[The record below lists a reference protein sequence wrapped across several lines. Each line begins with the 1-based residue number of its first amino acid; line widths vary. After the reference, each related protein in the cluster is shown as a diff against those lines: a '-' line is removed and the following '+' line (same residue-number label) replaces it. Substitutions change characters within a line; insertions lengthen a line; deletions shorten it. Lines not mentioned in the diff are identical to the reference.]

1 MKFICDHM
9 WHAYTRKSAIT
20 RHMCPLRCI
29 LKIHSCSDLKVLFTQ
44 IILKRME
51 EEEMKHNKQK
61 NLFTFPSCI
70 IQPCRSLWFRC
81 HRNTPEVN
89 GVALPRWEYLFHE
102 IIRVPALWI
111 NQMTSCLSSVEN
123 NLNQRC
129 GFKTRLLES
138 LFWWLATWQK
148 TIDLRLDLL
157 WLVTWRPG
165 WFIFIYIFLVWLLV
179 TV

>member
-1 MKFICDHM
+1 MCLILFPPVCINVYLKYVYAFNFSMKFICDHM

-102 IIRVPALWI
+102 ILRVPALWI

-129 GFKTRLLES
+129 GFKTRL
-138 LFWWLATWQK
+138 
-148 TIDLRLDLL
+148 
-157 WLVTWRPG
+157 
-165 WFIFIYIFLVWLLV
+165 Y
-179 TV
+179 